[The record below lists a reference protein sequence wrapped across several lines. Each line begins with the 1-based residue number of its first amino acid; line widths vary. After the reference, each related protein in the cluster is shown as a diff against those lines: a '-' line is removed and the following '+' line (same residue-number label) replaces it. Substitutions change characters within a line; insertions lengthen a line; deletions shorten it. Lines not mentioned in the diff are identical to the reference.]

1 MADAVGAAGTAVGVV
16 SLGIQVCQG
25 LYTYVETV
33 RARDAELEHAF
44 NQLRDVTGLLQQL
57 QDLLPKIES
66 LSVVDVEAARK
77 LEQCMTHSQS
87 SIDALQKMLQSLEKI
102 PATDLKGKVKDFGR
116 MLSFGFKQDGL
127 VSLQEKVSALALN
140 VQIALQ
146 ILQS

>member
-1 MADAVGAAGTAVGVV
+1 MADVAGTAVGVV

-25 LYTYVETV
+25 LWNYVETV
-33 RARDAELEHAF
+33 RARDADLAHAS

-57 QDLLPKIES
+57 QGLLPEIES
-66 LSVVDVEAARK
+66 LPTVDAEAARK
-77 LEQCMTHSQS
+77 LQQCMTHSQS

-102 PATDLKGKVKDFGR
+102 PATDIKGKVRDFGR
-116 MLSFGFKQDGL
+116 MLAFGFKQDGL
-127 VSLQEKVSALALN
+127 VSLQDKVSALTLN